1 MTQGIQSSLEGF
13 DDPSKPTDRLFF
25 AVFPDPATA
34 ACIGQLAEQLR
45 GKHRLQGRP
54 LAVARFHITLH
65 HLGDYVGLPTSI
77 VTAASEAAASVNMPA
92 FDVSF
97 DRVTSFAGRPR
108 NRPFV
113 LRGNEGLVSL
123 TEFQQTLGKAMKSV
137 GLGRWAEGA
146 YTPHVTLLYD
156 DRLVPDEPVEPVRW
170 TASEF
175 VLVHSLLGRSVHVP
189 LARWSLRG

>member
-25 AVFPDPATA
+25 AVYPDLATA

-45 GKHRLQGRP
+45 GKHRLQGKP
-54 LAVARFHITLH
+54 LAVDRFHITLH
-65 HLGDYVGLPTSI
+65 HLGDYVGLPKSI
-77 VTAASEAAASVNMPA
+77 VTAASEAAASVAMPA

-97 DRVTSFAGRPR
+97 DRVASFAGRPS

-113 LRGNEGLVSL
+113 LRGNEDLVAL
-123 TEFQQTLGKAMKSV
+123 MAFQQALGKAMKGV
-137 GLGRWAEGA
+137 GLGRWAQGV

-156 DRLVPDEPVEPVRW
+156 DRLVPEEPVEPVRW
-170 TASEF
+170 SASEF

-189 LARWSLRG
+189 LACWPLRG